1 MPYKLYDF
9 YPNCHLANNN
19 NNNNNNDCAILESI
33 MYQWNK
39 FKQFNSFSN
48 SFYVIYNDD
57 LHSYLIV
64 S

>member
-1 MPYKLYDF
+1 M
-9 YPNCHLANNN
+9 

-39 FKQFNSFSN
+39 FKQFISFSN
-48 SFYVIYNDD
+48 SLYVIYNDD

-64 S
+64 P

>member
-1 MPYKLYDF
+1 M
-9 YPNCHLANNN
+9 

-39 FKQFNSFSN
+39 FKQFNSCSN
-48 SFYVIYNDD
+48 LFYVIYNDD

-64 S
+64 P